1 MPSRAINI
9 YASTGKNFNP
19 PGNLKIYPILSMS
32 KQTSI
37 SISKV
42 TRYQNAALN
51 YYLGLTDSPY
61 LHYGYWKTLPVPA
74 DELTIAR
81 LRNAQQAYTD
91 KLLDFIPKEVKTVL
105 DVGCGIGG
113 NAAYL
118 LDRAFAVE
126 GLAPDPFQQQRFLK
140 CTGDRAIFHLT
151 KFEDFQATH
160 SYDLVLFSES
170 SQYMSAVDIAKGAA
184 TVLNLGGYV
193 LLADMMRSNPN
204 YTEGMFSNCHVVKE
218 LETALM
224 QAGFNLV
231 KAEDISTHIL
241 PTIDL
246 YVDTFR
252 RYGLNTMIY
261 VADLISIAVPPIH
274 KFLRWI
280 FRRWFKKL
288 VVEGLEASQLFEQH
302 LCYEIQLWQLIEK
315 DKRG

>member
-1 MPSRAINI
+1 
-9 YASTGKNFNP
+9 
-19 PGNLKIYPILSMS
+19 MS
-32 KQTSI
+32 QPKSI
-37 SISKV
+37 EISKV

-61 LHYGYWKTLPVPA
+61 LHYGYWETLPVPA

-81 LRNAQQAYTD
+81 LRLAQQAYTV
-91 KLLDFIPKEVKTVL
+91 KLLDAIPKGTHTIL

-118 LDRAFAVE
+118 LDRGFAVE
-126 GLAPDPFQQQRFLK
+126 GLAPDPFQQQRFLQ

-151 KFEDFQATH
+151 RFEDFKATH
-160 SYDLVLFSES
+160 FYDLILFSES
-170 SQYMSAVDIAKGAA
+170 SQYMSAVDIANGAA
-184 TVLNLGGYV
+184 KILNQGGYV
-193 LLADMMRSNPN
+193 LLADMLRSDAN
-204 YTEGMFSNCHVVKE
+204 YKEGMFSNCHVVTE
-218 LETALM
+218 LHAALK
-224 QAGFNLV
+224 QAGFTLV
-231 KAEDISTHIL
+231 KSEDISAHIL

-261 VADLISIAVPPIH
+261 VADLIAITVPPVH

-288 VVEGLEASQLFEQH
+288 VVEGLEAGKLFEQH
-302 LCYEIQLWQLIEK
+302 LCYEMQLWQLSKSDE
-315 DKRG
+315 R

>member
-1 MPSRAINI
+1 
-9 YASTGKNFNP
+9 
-19 PGNLKIYPILSMS
+19 MS
-32 KQTSI
+32 QPKPI

-61 LHYGYWKTLPVPA
+61 LHYGYWETLPVPA
-74 DELTIAR
+74 EELTIGR
-81 LRNAQQAYTD
+81 LRIAQQAYTD
-91 KLLDFIPKEVKTVL
+91 KLLDFIPKDIKTVL

-140 CTGDRAIFHLT
+140 CTGDRAVFHLT
-151 KFEDFQATH
+151 KFEDFKATK
-160 SYDLVLFSES
+160 SYDLILFSES
-170 SQYMSAVDIAKGAA
+170 SQYMSAVDIANGAA
-184 TVLNLGGYV
+184 KILKPGGYV
-193 LLADMMRSNPN
+193 LLADMMRSDAN
-204 YTEGMFSNCHVVKE
+204 YKEGMFSNCHVVTE
-218 LETALM
+218 LHAALM
-224 QAGFNLV
+224 QAGFTVV
-231 KAEDISTHIL
+231 KTEDISTHIL

-288 VVEGLEASQLFEQH
+288 VVEGLEASQLFERY
-302 LCYEIQLWQLIEK
+302 LCYEIQLWQQL
-315 DKRG
+315 

>member
-1 MPSRAINI
+1 
-9 YASTGKNFNP
+9 
-19 PGNLKIYPILSMS
+19 MS
-32 KQTSI
+32 QPKSI
-37 SISKV
+37 AISKV

-61 LHYGYWKTLPVPA
+61 LHYGYWETLPVPA

-81 LRNAQQAYTD
+81 LRLAQQAYTV
-91 KLLDFIPKEVKTVL
+91 KLLDAIPKGTHTIL

-118 LDRAFAVE
+118 LDRGFAVE
-126 GLAPDPFQQQRFLK
+126 GLAPDPFQQQRFLQ

-151 KFEDFQATH
+151 RFEDFKATH
-160 SYDLVLFSES
+160 FYDLILFSES
-170 SQYMSAVDIAKGAA
+170 SQYMSAVDIANGAA
-184 TVLNLGGYV
+184 KILNQGGYV
-193 LLADMMRSNPN
+193 LLADMLRSDAN
-204 YTEGMFSNCHVVKE
+204 YKEGMFSNCHVVTE
-218 LETALM
+218 LHAALK
-224 QAGFNLV
+224 QAGFTLV
-231 KAEDISTHIL
+231 KSEDISAHIL

-261 VADLISIAVPPIH
+261 VADLIAITVPPVH

-288 VVEGLEASQLFEQH
+288 VVEGLEAGKLFEQH
-302 LCYEIQLWQLIEK
+302 LCYEMQLWQLSK
-315 DKRG
+315 SDQG

>member
-1 MPSRAINI
+1 
-9 YASTGKNFNP
+9 
-19 PGNLKIYPILSMS
+19 MS
-32 KQTSI
+32 KQKSI

-61 LHYGYWKTLPVPA
+61 LHYGYWKSLPVPA
-74 DELTIAR
+74 EDLTIGR
-81 LRNAQQAYTD
+81 LRFAQQAYTD
-91 KLLDFIPKEVKTVL
+91 KLLDFIPKEIKTVL

-160 SYDLVLFSES
+160 SYDLVLLSES

-184 TVLNLGGYV
+184 AVLNPGGYL

-218 LETALM
+218 LNAALL
-224 QAGFNLV
+224 QAGFALV
-231 KAEDISTHIL
+231 KTEDISTHIL

-246 YVDTFR
+246 YVDSFR

-288 VVEGLEASQLFEQH
+288 VVEGLEASKLFEEH
-302 LCYEIQLWQLIEK
+302 LCYEIQLWQLIENRAVETASIQTK
-315 DKRG
+315 PASAG

>member
-1 MPSRAINI
+1 
-9 YASTGKNFNP
+9 
-19 PGNLKIYPILSMS
+19 MS
-32 KQTSI
+32 QPKPI

-51 YYLGLTDSPY
+51 YYLGLTESPY
-61 LHYGYWKTLPVPA
+61 LHYGYWETLPVPT
-74 DELTIAR
+74 DELTLAR
-81 LRNAQQAYTD
+81 LRIAQQAYTV
-91 KLLDFIPKEVKTVL
+91 KLLEAIPKGTETIL

-140 CTGDRAIFHLT
+140 CTGYRAVFHLT
-151 KFEDFQATH
+151 RFEDFKATK
-160 SYDLVLFSES
+160 SYDLILFSES
-170 SQYMSAVDIAKGAA
+170 SQYMSAVDIANGAA
-184 TVLNLGGYV
+184 KILNPGGYV
-193 LLADMMRSNPN
+193 LLADMLRSDPN
-204 YTEGMFSNCHVVKE
+204 YKEGMFSNCHVVTE
-218 LETALM
+218 LHAALK
-224 QAGFNLV
+224 QAGFTLV
-231 KAEDISTHIL
+231 KTEDISAHIL

-274 KFLRWI
+274 KLLRWV

-288 VVEGLEASQLFEQH
+288 VVEGLEAGQLFEQH
-302 LCYEIQLWQLIEK
+302 LCYEIQLWQANK
-315 DKRG
+315 

>member
-1 MPSRAINI
+1 
-9 YASTGKNFNP
+9 
-19 PGNLKIYPILSMS
+19 MS
-32 KQTSI
+32 QPKPI

-51 YYLGLTDSPY
+51 YYLGLTESPY
-61 LHYGYWKTLPVPA
+61 LHYGYWETLPVPT
-74 DELTIAR
+74 DELTLAR
-81 LRNAQQAYTD
+81 LRIAQQAYTV
-91 KLLDFIPKEVKTVL
+91 KLLEAIPKGTQTIL

-140 CTGDRAIFHLT
+140 CTGDRAVFHLT
-151 KFEDFQATH
+151 RFEDFKATK
-160 SYDLVLFSES
+160 SYDLILFSES
-170 SQYMSAVDIAKGAA
+170 SQYMSAVDIANDAA
-184 TVLNLGGYV
+184 KILNPGGYV
-193 LLADMMRSNPN
+193 LLADMLRSDPN
-204 YTEGMFSNCHVVKE
+204 YKEGMFSNCHVVTE
-218 LETALM
+218 LHAALN
-224 QAGFNLV
+224 QAGFTLV
-231 KAEDISTHIL
+231 KTEDISAHIL

-274 KFLRWI
+274 KLLRWI

-302 LCYEIQLWQLIEK
+302 LCYEIKLWQLTV
-315 DKRG
+315 DS

>member
-1 MPSRAINI
+1 MNR
-9 YASTGKNFNP
+9 YASAGKNFNP
-19 PGNLKIYPILSMS
+19 PGNPQINLIFPMS
-32 KQTSI
+32 KQKSI

-61 LHYGYWKTLPVPA
+61 LHYGYWKSLPVP
-74 DELTIAR
+74 DEDLTIAR
-81 LRNAQQAYTD
+81 LRFAQQAYTD
-91 KLLDFIPKEVKTVL
+91 KLLDFIPKEIKTVL

-140 CTGDRAIFHLT
+140 CTGDRAVFHLT
-151 KFEDFQATH
+151 KFEDFKATH
-160 SYDLVLFSES
+160 SYDLVLLSES

-184 TVLNLGGYV
+184 AVLNPGGYL

-218 LETALM
+218 LNAALL
-224 QAGFNLV
+224 QAGFTLV
-231 KAEDISTHIL
+231 KTEDISTHIL

-288 VVEGLEASQLFEQH
+288 VVEGLEACQLFEEH
-302 LCYEIQLWQLIEK
+302 LCYEIQLWQLTEK
-315 DKRG
+315 DGRG